1 MKGRRPHDELLFL
14 VVTILHERECH
25 NKVVAVEMPSIEYL
39 MYDHIA
45 RNLPD
50 ATIVDIVPCAHIFDL
65 KTNCGVFALE
75 YIVCVKPGKAE
86 VFTKYPLDLITIGFR
101 LYSSVKRWNE
111 PRATPIIGVA
121 TKLTLMGRSKWLVV
135 LMLRGCWAFGK
146 RRLARERT
154 VC

>member
-1 MKGRRPHDELLFL
+1 M
-14 VVTILHERECH
+14 
-25 NKVVAVEMPSIEYL
+25 EMPSIEYL

>member
-1 MKGRRPHDELLFL
+1 MAIRDELIEELMKGYE
-14 VVTILHERECH
+14 
-25 NKVVAVEMPSIEYL
+25 
-39 MYDHIA
+39 
-45 RNLPD
+45 
-50 ATIVDIVPCAHIFDL
+50 
-65 KTNCGVFALE
+65 
-75 YIVCVKPGKAE
+75 KP
-86 VFTKYPLDLITIGFR
+86 GFR